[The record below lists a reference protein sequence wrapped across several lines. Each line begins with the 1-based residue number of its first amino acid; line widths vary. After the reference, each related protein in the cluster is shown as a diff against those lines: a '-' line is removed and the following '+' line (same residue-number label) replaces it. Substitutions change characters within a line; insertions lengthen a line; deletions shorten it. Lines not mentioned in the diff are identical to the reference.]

1 MADYYPLI
9 ARAVAGLENSTGENR
24 RALYERARTALVG
37 QLRSVEPALSEQD
50 ITRERLSL
58 EEAIRKVEAEAA
70 RRPAASARAA
80 TERLSETPPSD
91 PSKKPAAE
99 TGERARP
106 GDVLRNSVRG
116 RAQGPASTAPSIPG
130 ERAMPPSPAG
140 ALPPSRP
147 SRMPPPLTGPSSQP
161 AQQQPGGRE
170 TSRRHEAL
178 RPGTPEP
185 GIRGFRDVVADAN
198 DLGHASRTARRT
210 LADSQGAG
218 FERRTEPSLND
229 RGGLAF
235 DDGRGQN
242 YGQAYEYDQTQA
254 DERSRPTPPRAPQ
267 REAFDGTSRISRGK
281 RKAFPWKKAIGG
293 ALAVLALVVLAAVG
307 VALWPTINGL
317 FKSAPGTKIE
327 TKGDT
332 APAQRSKITDRVGQP
347 GTEPVAPVAQRAMI
361 YEEDPSNPQGKQI
374 TGSAIWRTETV
385 PAAPGQQADI
395 AIRGD
400 LDFPDRNVKIV
411 LSIRRNADSSLPASH
426 TAELS
431 FTLPP
436 DFAGGGI
443 ANVPGILMKSAEQT
457 RGSPLAGLA
466 VKVTDGFF
474 LIGLSNV
481 EADRARNIQALKER
495 GWIDIPIVYANQRR
509 AILVIEKG
517 APGERVFNEA
527 FAAWG
532 Q

>member
-24 RALYERARTALVG
+24 RALYERARTALVA

-80 TERLSETPPSD
+80 NERLSETPPSD
-91 PSKKPAAE
+91 PSKKPSVENAE
-99 TGERARP
+99 RPRP
-106 GDVLRNSVRG
+106 GDALRNSVRG
-116 RAQGPASTAPSIPG
+116 RTPAPAQGQAA
-130 ERAMPPSPAG
+130 APSPADVP
-140 ALPPSRP
+140 PPSRP
-147 SRMPPPLTGPSSQP
+147 SRPPPPLMEPSQT
-161 AQQQPGGRE
+161 AQQQPGARE
-170 TSRRHEAL
+170 AARRREAP
-178 RPGTPEP
+178 RGGAPES

-198 DLGHASRTARRT
+198 DLGRASQQASRTARRT
-210 LADSQGAG
+210 LADSQGG
-218 FERRTEPSLND
+218 NFERKAEPSLNH
-229 RGGLAF
+229 RGGLAY
-235 DDGRGQN
+235 DDDQGQN
-242 YGQAYEYDQTQA
+242 YGQANDYDPSLA
-254 DERSRPTPPRAPQ
+254 DERYRPAPPPAPPRGGQ
-267 REAFDGTSRISRGK
+267 RESFDRNPRKGK
-281 RKAFPWKKAIGG
+281 SKSLPWKKMIGG
-293 ALAVLALVVLAAVG
+293 ALVILAIVVLAGVG

-317 FKSAPGTKIE
+317 FKSAPKAKIE

-361 YEEDPSNPQGKQI
+361 YEEDPSNPQGKLI
-374 TGSAIWRTETV
+374 TGSAIWRTEAV
-385 PAAPGQQADI
+385 PAAPGQQPDI

-400 LDFPDRNVKIV
+400 LDFPERNVKIV

-436 DFAGGGI
+436 DFGGGGV

-481 EADRARNIQALKER
+481 ETDRARNIQTLKER

-517 APGERVFNEA
+517 SPGERVFNEA
-527 FAAWG
+527 FVAWG